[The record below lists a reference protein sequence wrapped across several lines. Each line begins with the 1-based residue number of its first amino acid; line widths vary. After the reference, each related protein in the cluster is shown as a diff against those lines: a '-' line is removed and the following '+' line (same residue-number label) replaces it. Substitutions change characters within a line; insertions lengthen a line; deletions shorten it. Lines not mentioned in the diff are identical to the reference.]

1 MPRLDGKPVLDVS
14 QIILEARTSPPYML
28 EGIITIFESM
38 LRSKE
43 HSYHKREWG
52 RGERQVIPTLER
64 IRPVVKRPAVFVD
77 VPVDSTR
84 DRPTRRRRRRRR
96 RTVIAGEQPPP
107 PAEVEA
113 PSTASTPRRDSVTS
127 AHSATTTPCMQSGTE
142 GTRTRP
148 DSPRRTSPVNAAAV
162 TGVVDA
168 STTPPSIL
176 NTSTLSVSD
185 FLPLDESD
193 AAVTFRDT
201 VVVPASWPPPV
212 GPIVQQQPQP
222 PEVELPQKQP
232 EQTTLSRK
240 AERRL
245 RKQQAVEQ
253 RQLEEQRRR
262 ESEELEE
269 QQRQTDAVLE
279 ENRLYEETLREYE
292 EESRVEEERRQR
304 ERQHREG
311 EEQRLLE
318 QQKWQQ
324 SLSRKQQR
332 TQEEQL
338 ERRERQT
345 PGQAESFS
353 RAKLQHE
360 QRARSI
366 PSMELSA
373 YWESLLERLY
383 RTDSDADWKKN

>member
-1 MPRLDGKPVLDVS
+1 MLDVS
-14 QIILEARTSPPYML
+14 QIILDARNSPPFML
-28 EGIITIFESM
+28 EGIITIFEGM

-43 HSYHKREWG
+43 HDYHKRQWMWG
-52 RGERQVIPTLER
+52 KRNVIPTPER

-77 VPVDSTR
+77 VPADSTR

-269 QQRQTDAVLE
+269 QQRQTDAEEQQRRESEELEEQQRQTDAVLE
-279 ENRLYEETLREYE
+279 ENRLY

-304 ERQHREG
+304 ERQRREE

-318 QQKWQQ
+318 QQKWQP
-324 SLSRKQQR
+324 RCKV
-332 TQEEQL
+332 
-338 ERRERQT
+338 
-345 PGQAESFS
+345 
-353 RAKLQHE
+353 
-360 QRARSI
+360 RSH
-366 PSMELSA
+366 P
-373 YWESLLERLY
+373 
-383 RTDSDADWKKN
+383 